1 MELCVKMFAW
11 SLQLFMFIQ
20 LANLPGSMKLHL
32 RCLIW
37 LASILNVTLKAA
49 MSDIMKIL
57 VIVNVQP
64 EAATRGALWKKGF
77 LEIYQNSQENVCV
90 PASFLT
96 LLKKR
101 LWHRFFPVNFA
112 KLNTF
117 FTEHS
122 WTTASDAWT
131 SSSAS
136 FKAFVCIFKNTI
148 SCKNQSKTR
157 PNELVN

>member
-1 MELCVKMFAW
+1 MFAW

-77 LEIYQNSQENVCV
+77 LEISQNSQENVCV

-112 KLNTF
+112 KFLRTFF
-117 FTEHS
+117 FTEYLQLLLLFLDFFFIS
-122 WTTASDAWT
+122 LCVLLCKTKLFLMTVT
-131 SSSAS
+131 M
-136 FKAFVCIFKNTI
+136 IFRIEQYDNC
-148 SCKNQSKTR
+148 S
-157 PNELVN
+157 